1 MAEMMTP
8 NGLVVGLI
16 AKPAPKK
23 PEAVEAESVK
33 PSASKAKP
41 AAKAAKA

>member
-1 MAEMMTP
+1 MAEIMTP

-23 PEAVEAESVK
+23 PEPVKAEEPK